1 MHMYRQYD
9 KNTTEHSQSF
19 VKEHQWGITLGV
31 AVVGV
36 ILIVGFLF
44 SGGTT
49 PNNRGIG
56 SIFEPIPAYK
66 SGLGSINGYVAGP
79 LGLPAVGST
88 VIAAE
93 QGGTGVT
100 ETQFVS
106 IDGKYV
112 FSDLPP
118 GDYIIMAAFPD
129 GSSTSLD
136 NVRIQ
141 SGSVQT
147 LNIKY

>member
-1 MHMYRQYD
+1 MTSYSKATD
-9 KNTTEHSQSF
+9 KSSGNF
-19 VKEHQWGITLGV
+19 VKRHQWGIIMVV

-36 ILIVGFLF
+36 ILIVGYLL

-49 PNNRGIG
+49 PNSKGIG
-56 SIFEPIPAYK
+56 SIFQPMPTYK

-93 QGGTGVT
+93 QGGSAISKSS
-100 ETQFVS
+100 FVS
-106 IDGKYV
+106 VDGKYV

-118 GDYIIMAAFPD
+118 GEYILMVAFPD
-129 GSSTSLD
+129 GANRVLD
-136 NVRIQ
+136 NIQ
-141 SGSVQT
+141 VSAGSVQSIN
-147 LNIKY
+147 LKY

>member
-1 MHMYRQYD
+1 MYRQYD
-9 KNTTEHSQSF
+9 RSTTKHSQSF
-19 VKEHQWGITLGV
+19 VKEHQWGITLGA

-36 ILIVGFLF
+36 ILIVGFLL

-56 SIFEPIPAYK
+56 SIFEPIPAFK

-79 LGLPAVGST
+79 MGLPAVGST

-93 QGGTGVT
+93 QGGTGIT

-118 GDYIIMAAFPD
+118 GNYIIMAAFPD

-136 NVRIQ
+136 DVRIQ
-141 SGSVQT
+141 AGSVQT
-147 LNIKY
+147 FNIKH

>member
-1 MHMYRQYD
+1 MYRQYD
-9 KNTTEHSQSF
+9 KKNTTEHSQSF

-49 PNNRGIG
+49 PNNSGIG

-141 SGSVQT
+141 AGSVQT

>member
-1 MHMYRQYD
+1 MYRQYD
-9 KNTTEHSQSF
+9 KKNTTEHSQRF
-19 VKEHQWGITLGV
+19 VRKHQWGIVLAV

-36 ILIVGFLF
+36 ILFVGYLF

-49 PNNRGIG
+49 PNNMGIG
-56 SIFEPIPAYK
+56 SIFEPMPTYK

-100 ETQFVS
+100 KSSFVS
-106 IDGKYV
+106 VDGKYV

-118 GDYIIMAAFPD
+118 GNYIIMAAFPD
-129 GSSTSLD
+129 GSNTSLD

-147 LNIKY
+147 LNIKH

>member
-1 MHMYRQYD
+1 MTSFS
-9 KNTTEHSQSF
+9 KTNAKESESF
-19 VKEHQWGITLGV
+19 VKRHQWAIILVV
-31 AVVGV
+31 AVMGV
-36 ILIVGFLF
+36 ILIVGYLF

-56 SIFEPIPAYK
+56 SIFEPMPIYK

-93 QGGTGVT
+93 QGGSAVT
-100 ETQFVS
+100 KSSFVS

-118 GDYIIMAAFPD
+118 GDYILMVAFPD
-129 GSSTSLD
+129 GANRVLD
-136 NVRIQ
+136 NVQ
-141 SGSVQT
+141 VDAGSVQSIN
-147 LNIKY
+147 LKY

>member
-1 MHMYRQYD
+1 MSMYRQYD
-9 KNTTEHSQSF
+9 RNTTEHSQSF
-19 VKEHQWGITLGV
+19 VKKHQWGITLGV
-31 AVVGV
+31 AVVAV
-36 ILIVGFLF
+36 ILFVGFLF

-66 SGLGSINGYVAGP
+66 SGLGAINGYVAGP

-100 ETQFVS
+100 KSSFVS
-106 IDGKYV
+106 VDGKYV

-118 GDYIIMAAFPD
+118 GNYIIMAAFPD
-129 GSSTSLD
+129 GSNTSLD
-136 NVRIQ
+136 NVRIE

-147 LNIKY
+147 LNIKH

>member
-1 MHMYRQYD
+1 MTSFS
-9 KNTTEHSQSF
+9 KTTDNRSESF
-19 VKEHQWGITLGV
+19 VKRHQWGIILVV

-36 ILIVGFLF
+36 ILIVGYLL

-56 SIFEPIPAYK
+56 SIFEPMPTFK
-66 SGLGSINGYVAGP
+66 SGLGAINGYVAGP

-88 VIAAE
+88 VIAVE
-93 QGGTGVT
+93 QGGSAISKSS
-100 ETQFVS
+100 FVS

-112 FSDLPP
+112 FKDLPP
-118 GDYIIMAAFPD
+118 GDYILMVAFPD
-129 GSSTSLD
+129 GENKVLD
-136 NVRIQ
+136 NVQIGA
-141 SGSVQT
+141 GSVQT

>member
-1 MHMYRQYD
+1 MYHQYD
-9 KNTTEHSQSF
+9 RNTKEHSQSL
-19 VKEHQWGITLGV
+19 VKRHQWGIILV
-31 AVVGV
+31 FAVVGV
-36 ILIVGFLF
+36 ILFVGYLF

-56 SIFEPIPAYK
+56 SIFDPLPTYK

-93 QGGTGVT
+93 QSGTGVT
-100 ETQFVS
+100 ETKFVS

-118 GDYIIMAAFPD
+118 GNYIIMAAFPD
-129 GSSTSLD
+129 GENRVLD
-136 NVRIQ
+136 NVQIDT
-141 SGSVQT
+141 GSVQT
-147 LNIKY
+147 INIKY